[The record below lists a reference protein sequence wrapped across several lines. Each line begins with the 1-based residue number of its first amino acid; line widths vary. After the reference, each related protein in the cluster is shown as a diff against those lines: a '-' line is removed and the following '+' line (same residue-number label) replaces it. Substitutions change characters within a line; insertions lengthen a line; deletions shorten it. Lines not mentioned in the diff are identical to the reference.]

1 MTTTTITDSA
11 PPGGVGGM
19 LNTLGGRF
27 GGYGLYLVKGIRKPN
42 LMAVTLV
49 ADRPRCASTTS
60 GLTRP
65 LPVSARAKAQS
76 MS

>member
-11 PPGGVGGM
+11 RRAGSGGCSAR
-19 LNTLGGRF
+19 LGGRF

-49 ADRPRCASTTS
+49 CGSASMRIDHV
-60 GLTRP
+60 G
-65 LPVSARAKAQS
+65 A
-76 MS
+76 

>member
-1 MTTTTITDSA
+1 
-11 PPGGVGGM
+11 M

-49 ADRPRCASTTS
+49 CGSASMRIDHVGAYTS
-60 GLTRP
+60 I
-65 LPVSARAKAQS
+65 PVSARAKAQS
-76 MS
+76 MSEPSADLS